1 MCQKFKSSLFL
12 VIFPLLDLSSL
23 QNDHFFQNIWMF
35 GSAFRRVSFYSMIY
49 FIAILVRSLG
59 LKKSM
64 KELCYLPNF
73 WSKVYCDFLDFPK
86 KIWGLG
92 APPPMGPRTPQMPY
106 FRVLGPIRDWAPR
119 GLQTPNFFLG
129 SPESHNRLCS
139 KK

>member
-35 GSAFRRVSFYSMIY
+35 GSAFGRVLFYSMIY

-64 KELCYLPNF
+64 KELCDLPNF

-86 KIWGLG
+86 NVLG
-92 APPPMGPRTPQMPY
+92 AWGPW
-106 FRVLGPIRDWAPR
+106 GPHPIWVP
-119 GLQTPNFFLG
+119 GP
-129 SPESHNRLCS
+129 
-139 KK
+139 